1 MKCIAIDDEPVA
13 LTIIKRYCDKIE
25 GINLQSFTNPI
36 EGMKCVKETVPD
48 ILFLD
53 IEMGDVSGVELA
65 KDLPKGT
72 NLIFT
77 TAYANF
83 AIDGFDLNAVDF
95 LHKPFSFSRF
105 EKSIERVKKLMLL
118 KGMVENNDNDDVF
131 LKLDYKNLK
140 LKISEIQYLEAM
152 DNYVKI
158 HLIDGLPIVPQIKLK
173 GLLELLPKEKFIR
186 IHKSYAVPIQKI
198 SSYTRKQVTI
208 YHKSIQLPVGRA
220 FADSLIERMSNIQ
233 DKNSQL

>member
-25 GINLQSFTNPI
+25 GINLQLFTNPI

-173 GLLELLPKEKFIR
+173 GLLELLPKDKFIR

-220 FADSLIERMSNIQ
+220 FVDSLIERMSNIQ